1 MGQSKATS
9 YFIVRPNNTM
19 NPNVITQD
27 AAFYS
32 EDGTPLNE
40 AISELN
46 ETLAEKAH
54 INHVHDSSGG
64 ISEPGS
70 DGADGADGKDGIDGQ
85 DGAPG
90 ADGKDGAP
98 GANGKDGID
107 GQDGAPG
114 LDGQDGAPGLDGQ
127 DGAPGLDGQDG
138 APGLDGADGQDGAP
152 GLDGADGAEGTPG
165 LDGADGAEGTPGVDG
180 AEGTPGVD
188 GTNGKDGAPG
198 TNGKDGAP
206 GTKGKDGATWHVGS
220 GEPSSSQ
227 GAIGDY
233 YLDGEDGWVWSR
245 RGESSWTN
253 LYLNLTG
260 PPGSDAENSGVDLD
274 ADYEWQGNHSFFG
287 GETLIDNAHGPLTF
301 DGYKSDYS
309 GEDHGHAFLKFREN
323 ANSENWMYF
332 GPTSAYWEARWT
344 LGSGEMTFAQ
354 TQTSSPSVKINKNG
368 LQVNGSSVSRNATI
382 LSALRSSTN
391 FDELKAKLIELLEEE
406 EESTDSSDK
415 EG

>member
-70 DGADGADGKDGIDGQ
+70 DGADGKDGV
-85 DGAPG
+85 
-90 ADGKDGAP
+90 
-98 GANGKDGID
+98 D

-114 LDGQDGAPGLDGQ
+114 LDGQDGAPGLDGSDGQ
-127 DGAPGLDGQDG
+127 DGVPGLDGSDGSDGSDGAPGK
-138 APGLDGADGQDGAP
+138 
-152 GLDGADGAEGTPG
+152 
-165 LDGADGAEGTPGVDG
+165 DGAEGTPGVDG
-180 AEGTPGVD
+180 ANGNDGTP

-253 LYLNLTG
+253 LYVNLTG
-260 PPGSDAENSGVDLD
+260 PPGSAAEDIAVDLD
-274 ADYEWQGNHSFFG
+274 ADYDWNGNHSFYG
-287 GETLIDNAHGPLTF
+287 GETTIVNTHGPLTF
-301 DGYKSDYS
+301 DGNKSDYS
-309 GEDHGHAFLKFREN
+309 GDSSYAFMKFREN
-323 ANSENWMYF
+323 ANSTNWMYF
-332 GPTSAYWEARWT
+332 GPTSAYWETRWT

-354 TQTSSPSVKINKNG
+354 TQTSSPSVKITKNG

-382 LSALRSSTN
+382 LSALRSSDN

-406 EESTDSSDK
+406 ESTDVPDK
-415 EG
+415 EGA